1 MFWRRSCAGSSVPKI
16 IRSISLSMVR
26 LSTAGV
32 IAACCIVGAT
42 SLFELPSTFARQAGR
57 AGAGNSAVPVSIAI
71 ATRKDVPVY
80 LSGLGTVQA
89 SLSIAIQPQVEGK
102 LEEVLFTEG
111 QQVKKGDV
119 LARIEPRL
127 FLAALNQA
135 TAKKAQDEALLIAAE
150 KDLNRIVALGNRNI
164 VSRQEVEQQQAKFD
178 QLKASIRADDAAIET
193 AQTQLDYTTI
203 RAPATGRVGIRQID
217 PGNVLRLSNAI
228 SNATPIT
235 TLVVTRPSAVI
246 FTLPANNLN
255 EVRAAIRRGPV
266 EVTALDQENAHVL
279 SKGRLLLI
287 DNSIDASTGTIRLK
301 AMFDNNDDQLWP
313 GQFVN
318 ARLLVAMERK
328 ALTIP
333 SSAVQT
339 GPKGV
344 FTWVVSASQTAQQ
357 RPIHVK
363 TTTGDLAVIDDGL
376 AEGDSVVTEGQYK
389 LQANALIEATPATPT
404 SEQAK

>member
-1 MFWRRSCAGSSVPKI
+1 
-16 IRSISLSMVR
+16 LSKAR
-26 LSTAGV
+26 LPTAGI
-32 IAACCIVGAT
+32 IAVCCVAGAS

-57 AGAGNSAVPVSIAI
+57 GGAVNSPIPVSVAVV
-71 ATRKDVPVY
+71 TRKDVPIY

-89 SLSIAIQPQVEGK
+89 SLTVAIQPQVEGK

-135 TAKKAQDEALLIAAE
+135 KAKKAQDEALLIAAE
-150 KDLNRIVALGNRNI
+150 KDLNRIVALGARNI

-178 QLKASIRADDAAIET
+178 QLKASIRADDAAIDS
-193 AQTQLDYTTI
+193 AQTQLDYTII
-203 RAPATGRVGIRQID
+203 RAPASGRVGIRQID
-217 PGNVLRLSNAI
+217 PGNVLHLSNAT
-228 SNATPIT
+228 SNAPPIT

-255 EVRAAIRRGPV
+255 EVRTAISQGPV
-266 EVTALDQENAHVL
+266 EVTAFDQENALVL
-279 SKGRLLLI
+279 SKGSLLLI
-287 DNSIDASTGTIRLK
+287 DNSIDAATGTIRLK
-301 AMFDNNDDQLWP
+301 AMFGNNDDRLWP
-313 GQFVN
+313 GEFVN
-318 ARLLVAMERK
+318 ARVLVAMERK

-333 SSAVQT
+333 NAAVQR

-344 FTWVVSASQTAQQ
+344 FAWVVSANRIAQQ
-357 RPIHVK
+357 RPIRVK
-363 TTTGDLAVIDDGL
+363 ATTGDLALIDDGL
-376 AEGDSVVTEGQYK
+376 TEGDIVVTEGQYK
-389 LQANALIEATPATPT
+389 LQANALIEVTPATPSA